1 MLIKGFVSQCKE
13 GKTTTTGN
21 DNLQLYIMQKR
32 VLSNQTKCSRPQIYW
47 QGKGMWVKW
56 LFVCLFFNQAGL
68 VTSKLM
74 ALKLLSV
81 VQQYFLNIQ
90 RVPGCE
96 LNSAMT
102 QKTSEQSP
110 VT

>member
-1 MLIKGFVSQCKE
+1 MQQTTDLLAGE
-13 GKTTTTGN
+13 GHVG
-21 DNLQLYIMQKR
+21 KR
-32 VLSNQTKCSRPQIYW
+32 TFC
-47 QGKGMWVKW
+47 
-56 LFVCLFFNQAGL
+56 LFVNQAGL

-96 LNSAMT
+96 LNSAVT
-102 QKTSEQSP
+102 QKTSEPSP
-110 VT
+110 AT